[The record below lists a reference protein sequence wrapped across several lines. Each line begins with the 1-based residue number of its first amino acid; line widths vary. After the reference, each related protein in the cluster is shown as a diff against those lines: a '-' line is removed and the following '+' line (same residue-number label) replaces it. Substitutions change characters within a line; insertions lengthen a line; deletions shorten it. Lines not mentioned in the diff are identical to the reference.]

1 MNSRISFTGPQTEV
15 LETTR
20 TIGRIDGSEDGPTII
35 IFAGIHGNEPAGIEA
50 LEKLF
55 SNLEDQEKYFKGK
68 VVGVR
73 ANERA
78 LLEGVR
84 FVDED
89 MNRIWFPS
97 IIDKIKRT
105 PSESLKS
112 SERKEIKELLGI
124 LKREIPD
131 ESETEHPVIFVD
143 VHSFSAQGE
152 MFAITARKQNHI
164 DLLTSMH
171 VPMIFGIE
179 EALRG
184 TTLQYFQETGYITFA
199 LEGGNHQNKL
209 TVANNTAA
217 LMLLVAAAGN
227 LSPEQ
232 IPDYE
237 EYQRH
242 LMQQNNKLPSS
253 VEFVYQ
259 HIIEEGDDFKM
270 RPGYTNFQ
278 PIKKGE
284 WLAND
289 VNGQIRAQCD
299 GFILMP
305 LYQKQGDD
313 GFFIVR
319 EQV

>member
-1 MNSRISFTGPQTEV
+1 MNSRITFTEPQTEV
-15 LETTR
+15 EDASR
-20 TIGRIDGSEDGPTII
+20 TIGRIDGTEDGPTII
-35 IFAGIHGNEPAGIEA
+35 IFAGIHGNEPAGIDA
-50 LEKLF
+50 LNNLF
-55 SNLEDQEKYFKGK
+55 ANLEDQKEHFKGK
-68 VVGVR
+68 LVGIC
-73 ANERA
+73 ANQQA
-78 LLEGVR
+78 LFEGVR

-105 PSESLKS
+105 ASEDLKS
-112 SERKEIKELLGI
+112 SERQEIKELLGI

-131 ESETEHPVIFVD
+131 ESESEYPVIFVD
-143 VHSFSAQGE
+143 VHSFSSQGE

-164 DLLTSMH
+164 DLLSSMH

-184 TTLQYFQETGYITFA
+184 TTLRYFQDVGYITFA

-209 TVANNTAA
+209 TVTNNTAA
-217 LMLLVAAAGN
+217 LMLLVASAGN
-227 LSPEQ
+227 LPPRY
-232 IPDYE
+232 IPDYKD
-237 EYQRH
+237 YKRH
-242 LMQQNNKLPSS
+242 LVQENKQLPSS
-253 VEFVYQ
+253 VKFIYQ
-259 HIIEEGDDFKM
+259 HIIEDGDDFKM

-278 PIKKGE
+278 PVKKGE